1 VGSGIWRQPF
11 PGPFEELRQAS
22 FPNPFRID
30 HEGLIAY
37 VASWS
42 MVAALPDEAREPLLE
57 NLRALVPPGEYL
69 KPLRTDLYWT
79 ATSSR

>member
-1 VGSGIWRQPF
+1 
-11 PGPFEELRQAS
+11 
-22 FPNPFRID
+22 
-30 HEGLIAY
+30 
-37 VASWS
+37 